1 MKLQP
6 HNLTTQQIIVIGA
19 AIVFGL
25 PVATGIIVAH
35 FHSLGGGIF
44 SGMLVFLVIVAI
56 AQRQLRQSGKDQ
68 NEE

>member
-1 MKLQP
+1 M

-25 PVATGIIVAH
+25 PIATGIIVAH

-44 SGMLVFLVIVAI
+44 SGLLVFVVIVAV
-56 AQRQLRQSGKDQ
+56 AQRRLKQSGKDQ
-68 NEE
+68 NNE